1 MNTFQVIAHR
11 GASAYVHENT
21 LAAFEKAIEMKADMI
36 ELDVHKTADNVLAVF
51 HDALIGGKALSTL
64 TYKQLNEAANVQGF
78 SIPTLAD
85 ACAVA
90 AGKIRVNIEIKTALG
105 CEKPVIET
113 ALRFL
118 PKEDVM
124 ISSVFLPVLENCAD
138 MNSGIPLGLVIFED
152 EKRAS
157 FLTWCAPK
165 RPYDRMID
173 FLSVPYVVLCENGTL
188 SVPSSTKPMY
198 IWTVN
203 DGEIIRKLAQQDNVR
218 GVFTDIP
225 DVARAA
231 LDR

>member
-11 GASAYVHENT
+11 GASAYAHENT

-51 HDALIGGKALSTL
+51 HDALIGGKELSTL
-64 TYKQLNEAANVQGF
+64 TYEQLQEAAKEQGF

-85 ACAVA
+85 ACALA
-90 AGKIRVNIEIKTALG
+90 AGKIRVNIEIKAAIG

-118 PKEDVM
+118 PSKDVM
-124 ISSVFLPVLENCAD
+124 ISSVFLPVLENCAEL
-138 MNSGIPLGLVIFED
+138 NSGIPLGLVIFQD

-173 FLSVPYVVLCENGTL
+173 FLSVPYGVLCENGAL
-188 SVPSSTKPMY
+188 SVPHLSKPMY
-198 IWTVN
+198 VWTVN
-203 DGEIIRKLAQQDNVR
+203 DADAIRKLAQHDNVH
-218 GVFTDIP
+218 GVFTDVP
-225 DVARAA
+225 DVACTA
-231 LDR
+231 LER